1 MMTGGALPTSER
13 ALPTQRSPIAGTV
26 DSTRTPVS
34 DWRLVTTPAFPG
46 AYNMA
51 VDVALTESVRARGAP
66 VLRFYRWWPPCI
78 SLGRNQL
85 ARGHYDVEEAR
96 RRRIEFVRRPTGGR
110 AVYHHHEITYSIVV
124 RERAFGGPRN
134 TYRLVHRSLAA
145 GLKLMGVPV
154 EVAGDSAPARRPT
167 TLPCF
172 GELDGGAIVVKGRKL
187 VGSAQLR
194 QRGVLLQHGSI
205 LLGGDQ
211 SPTLDLLK
219 VQRSADA
226 LPAPIALGDLLEHLP
241 NWQDMVDSL
250 ALGFERVLGLRL
262 SDSSLTADELA
273 RVEGHAARF
282 RDAEWTW
289 RL

>member
-1 MMTGGALPTSER
+1 MTQLVPASER
-13 ALPTQRSPIAGTV
+13 GLQPRGRPSAGAIDQT
-26 DSTRTPVS
+26 SKPVP

-51 VDVALTESVRARGAP
+51 VDVALTESVQADGAP

-78 SLGRNQL
+78 SLGRNQM
-85 ARGHYDVEEAR
+85 ARGHYDVQEAE

-110 AVYHHHEITYSIVV
+110 AVYHHHEITYSVIV
-124 RERAFGGPRN
+124 RDRAFGGPRK

-145 GLKLMGVPV
+145 GLRLMGIPV
-154 EVAGDSAPARRPT
+154 DLAGDAAPALRPT
-167 TLPCF
+167 TVPCF
-172 GELDGGAIVVKGRKL
+172 GELDGGAIIADGRKL
-187 VGSAQLR
+187 AGSAQLR

-211 SPTLDLLK
+211 SPALDLLK

-226 LPAPIALGDLLEHLP
+226 LPAPIALSDLLERLP
-241 NWQDMVDSL
+241 DWQDMVDTL

-262 SDSSLTADELA
+262 SDSNLTAAELA
-273 RVEGHAARF
+273 RVEGHAAHF
-282 RDAEWTW
+282 SDPEWTW